1 MGGRA
6 GPQGPGLCLSPLFS
20 KALRTMLRYI
30 LHRIAML
37 IPVLFGVTLVS
48 FSLLHL
54 VPGDPAEILG
64 GQEATAED
72 IARIRREYGLDQPLF
87 VQYLHFVANATRGDL
102 GISIQSRHPVN
113 ELLFQRLAFTLQLSL
128 FSILVAS
135 AIGLLAGIVSS
146 TRQYSI
152 FDNASML
159 GALFGISMPIFWLGL
174 LFILIFAVKL
184 HWLPSGGTGTF
195 SHLVLPAIA
204 LGSAST
210 AVIARMTRASMLEVE
225 RQDYIRTARAT
236 GRSERVVI
244 FGHALKNA
252 MIPVLT
258 VFGLEFGYML
268 GGAVLTETVFSLPGI
283 GRLLVEG
290 IFARDYPVVQGA
302 MIVVATTFVLVN
314 LLTDVAYAFLD
325 PRIRYE

>member
-1 MGGRA
+1 M
-6 GPQGPGLCLSPLFS
+6 LS
-20 KALRTMLRYI
+20 YI
-30 LHRIAML
+30 LHRIFML

-72 IARIRREYGLDQPLF
+72 VARIRKEYGLDQPLA
-87 VQYLHFVANATRGDL
+87 VQYVRFVANAVRGDL
-102 GISIQSRHPVN
+102 GISIQSRHPVS

-128 FSILVAS
+128 ASILVAS
-135 AIGLLAGIVSS
+135 AIGLLAGIISS
-146 TRQYSI
+146 TRQYSL
-152 FDNASML
+152 FDTASML

-174 LFILIFAVKL
+174 LLILVFAVKL
-184 HWLPSGGTGTF
+184 HWFPSGGTGGLR
-195 SHLVLPAIA
+195 HLVLPAIA
-204 LGSAST
+204 LGSASA
-210 AVIARMTRASMLEVE
+210 AVIARMTRASMLEVA

-236 GRSERVVI
+236 GYRERVVI
-244 FGHALKNA
+244 FRHALKNA

-290 IFARDYPVVQGA
+290 IFMRDYPVVQGA
-302 MIVVATTFVLVN
+302 MMVVATTFVLVN
-314 LLTDVAYAFLD
+314 LLTDVAYAFFD

>member
-1 MGGRA
+1 M
-6 GPQGPGLCLSPLFS
+6 LS
-20 KALRTMLRYI
+20 YI
-30 LHRIAML
+30 LHRILML
-37 IPVLFGVTLVS
+37 VPVLFGVTVVS

-64 GQEATAED
+64 GQEATGED
-72 IARIRREYGLDQPLF
+72 VARIRREYGLDQPLA
-87 VQYLHFVANATRGDL
+87 VQYVRFVGSAVRGDL
-102 GISIQSRHPVN
+102 GISIQSRHPVS
-113 ELLFQRLAFTLQLSL
+113 ELLLQRLAFTLQLSL
-128 FSILVAS
+128 VSILVAS
-135 AIGLLAGIVSS
+135 AIGLLAGIISS

-152 FDNASML
+152 FDTTSML

-174 LFILIFAVKL
+174 LLILVFAVKL
-184 HWLPSGGTGTF
+184 HWLPSGGTGAF
-195 SHLVLPAIA
+195 RHLILPAIA
-204 LGSAST
+204 LGSASA
-210 AVIARMTRASMLEVE
+210 AVIARMTRASMLEVT

-236 GRSERVVI
+236 GYRERVVI
-244 FGHALKNA
+244 FRHALKNA

-290 IFARDYPVVQGA
+290 IFMRDYPVVQGA
-302 MIVVATTFVLVN
+302 MIAVATTFVLVN
-314 LLTDVAYAFLD
+314 LLTDVAYAFFD

>member
-1 MGGRA
+1 M
-6 GPQGPGLCLSPLFS
+6 
-20 KALRTMLRYI
+20 
-30 LHRIAML
+30 
-37 IPVLFGVTLVS
+37 
-48 FSLLHL
+48 

-72 IARIRREYGLDQPLF
+72 IARIRKDYGLDRPLF
-87 VQYLHFVANATRGDL
+87 VQYVHFVANAARGDL

-174 LFILIFAVKL
+174 LLILIFAVKL
-184 HWLPSGGTGTF
+184 HWLPSGGTGTLAHF
-195 SHLVLPAIA
+195 ILPAIA
-204 LGSAST
+204 LGSASA
-210 AVIARMTRASMLEVE
+210 AVIARMTRASMLEVV
-225 RQDYIRTARAT
+225 RHDYIRTARAT
-236 GRSERVVI
+236 GYRENVVI
-244 FGHALKNA
+244 FRHALKNA

-258 VFGLEFGYML
+258 VFGLEFGTML

-290 IFARDYPVVQGA
+290 IFMRDYPVVQGA
-302 MIVVATTFVLVN
+302 MMVVATTFVLVN
-314 LLTDVAYAFLD
+314 LLTDVAYALFD

>member
-1 MGGRA
+1 
-6 GPQGPGLCLSPLFS
+6 
-20 KALRTMLRYI
+20 MLV
-30 LHRIAML
+30 
-37 IPVLFGVTLVS
+37 PVLFGVTLVS

-72 IARIRREYGLDQPLF
+72 VARIRREYGLDRPLA
-87 VQYLHFVANATRGDL
+87 VQYVRFVGNAIRGDL
-102 GISIQSRHPVN
+102 GISIQSRHPVQ
-113 ELLFQRLAFTLQLSL
+113 ELLFQRLTFTLQLSL
-128 FSILVAS
+128 VSILVAS
-135 AIGLLAGIVSS
+135 AIGLLAGIISS

-152 FDNASML
+152 FDTTSML

-174 LFILIFAVKL
+174 LLILIFAVKL
-184 HWLPSGGTGTF
+184 HWLPSGGTGTLR
-195 SHLVLPAIA
+195 HLILPAIA
-204 LGSAST
+204 LGSASA
-210 AVIARMTRASMLEVE
+210 AVIARMTRASMLEVT

-236 GRSERVVI
+236 GYRERVVI
-244 FGHALKNA
+244 FRHALKNA

-290 IFARDYPVVQGA
+290 IFMRDYPVVQGA
-302 MIVVATTFVLVN
+302 MIAVATTFVLVN
-314 LLTDVAYAFLD
+314 LLTDVAYAFFD

>member
-1 MGGRA
+1 
-6 GPQGPGLCLSPLFS
+6 
-20 KALRTMLRYI
+20 MLRYI
-30 LHRIAML
+30 LHRILML
-37 IPVLFGVTLVS
+37 VPVLLGVTLVS

-64 GQEATAED
+64 GQEATAVD
-72 IARIRREYGLDQPLF
+72 IARIRAEYGLDKPLV
-87 VQYLHFVANATRGDL
+87 VQYLRFVGNALRGDM
-102 GISIQSRHPVN
+102 GISIASRHPVR
-113 ELLFQRLAFTLQLSL
+113 ELLFQRLTFTLQLSL
-128 FSILVAS
+128 VSILVAS
-135 AIGLLAGIVSS
+135 TIGLLAGIVSS

-174 LFILIFAVKL
+174 LLILVFAVKL
-184 HWLPSGGTGTF
+184 HWLPSGGTGG
-195 SHLVLPAIA
+195 LRYLILPAIA
-204 LGSAST
+204 LGSASA
-210 AVIARMTRASMLEVE
+210 AVIARMTRASMLEVA
-225 RQDYIRTARAT
+225 RQDYIRTARAA
-236 GRSERVVI
+236 GYRERVVI
-244 FGHALKNA
+244 FRHALKNA

-290 IFARDYPVVQGA
+290 IFMRDYPVVQGA
-302 MIVVATTFVLVN
+302 MMVVATTFVLVN
-314 LLTDVAYAFLD
+314 LLTDVAYAFFD

>member
-1 MGGRA
+1 
-6 GPQGPGLCLSPLFS
+6 
-20 KALRTMLRYI
+20 MLRYI
-30 LHRIAML
+30 LQRVLML
-37 IPVLFGVTLVS
+37 VPVLFGVTLVS

-72 IARIRREYGLDQPLF
+72 IARIRKEYGLDRPLV
-87 VQYLHFVANATRGDL
+87 VQYVRFVASAARGDL

-113 ELLFQRLAFTLQLSL
+113 ELLFQRLAFTLQLSF

-174 LFILIFAVKL
+174 LLILVFAVKL
-184 HWLPSGGTGTF
+184 HWLPSGGTGG
-195 SHLVLPAIA
+195 LRYLILPGIA
-204 LGSAST
+204 LGSASA
-210 AVIARMTRASMLEVE
+210 AVIARMTRASMLEVT

-236 GRSERVVI
+236 GYRENVVI
-244 FGHALKNA
+244 FRHALKNA

-258 VFGLEFGYML
+258 VFGLEFGTML

-290 IFARDYPVVQGA
+290 IFMRDYPVVQGA
-302 MIVVATTFVLVN
+302 MMVVATTFVLVN
-314 LLTDVAYAFLD
+314 LLTDLAYAFFD

>member
-1 MGGRA
+1 
-6 GPQGPGLCLSPLFS
+6 
-20 KALRTMLRYI
+20 ML
-30 LHRIAML
+30 A
-37 IPVLFGVTLVS
+37 PVLFGVTLVS

-64 GQEATAED
+64 GQEATVED
-72 IARIRREYGLDQPLF
+72 IARIRREYGLDRPLI
-87 VQYLHFVANATRGDL
+87 VQYVRFLANAARGDL
-102 GISIQSRHPVN
+102 GISIQSRHPVR

-128 FSILVAS
+128 ASILVAS
-135 AIGLLAGIVSS
+135 AIGLFAGIISS

-152 FDNASML
+152 LDTTSML

-174 LFILIFAVKL
+174 LLILVFAVKL

-195 SHLVLPAIA
+195 AHLILPAIA
-204 LGSAST
+204 LGSASA
-210 AVIARMTRASMLEVE
+210 AVIARMTRASMLEVA

-236 GRSERVVI
+236 GYRESVVI
-244 FGHALKNA
+244 FRHGLKNA

-268 GGAVLTETVFSLPGI
+268 GGAVLTETVFALPGI

-290 IFARDYPVVQGA
+290 IFMRDYPVVQGT
-302 MIVVATTFVLVN
+302 MIVVAATFVLVN
-314 LLTDVAYAFLD
+314 LLTDVAYALFD